1 MFEFFR
7 THTRTL
13 MFVLVPLIIGSFVF
27 VGVDGYTKLSSGQGA
42 KVAVAAGNTITQ
54 AQWDVAKRN
63 YTEQIRRQAP
73 QIDAKMFDT
82 PEVKKQVLERLV
94 LDRVF
99 QAAAEKSHFSTTDEG
114 LLQAYL
120 TDPRFTSV
128 RHPDG
133 SVNKPMLET
142 VLAQQNMTVAS
153 FEAQL
158 RDELAIRQVTAGISQ
173 TAFAASS
180 PSQRALDA
188 KYQQREIQIE
198 RFETKAQRSKLQLT
212 DAEVAEY
219 YKDPTVAEQF
229 KTPEQIDIEY
239 VVLDLETLKK
249 SVTVP
254 DDEIRKYYEANEKRF
269 TVPEERRSSHIL
281 FKATKSSTEAER
293 TLARSQAERVLAEAQ
308 KTPTLFAELARKNS
322 QESGTAER
330 GGNTGIFFARG
341 DSDAAYEGALF
352 ALKPG
357 QVSSL
362 IETPEGFYI
371 VRLEEARWGEKRPF
385 DAAKAEIQTELSEPL
400 ARQRITQATQ
410 EFTNAVYEQS
420 DSLQP
425 VADKFT
431 LPVLSAKAVTR
442 AGLDLQSKDPQSS
455 TKLTQALFGNDALTQ
470 KRNTETITLKDNKL
484 VSGRVL
490 AHRPAT
496 LQALGEVQA
505 KVKEQLSNIRAAE
518 LAHQDGQARLAVLR
532 AAPSTPMGS
541 AAQTVSRNQMAGLP
555 KEAIDTLLSAATTSL
570 PAVLGID
577 LKDQGFLVAKLNK
590 VLTERDSTAQ
600 ADSKQSH
607 EEHTKAWA
615 RAEEKAYV
623 EALKTRFKA
632 KIF

>member
-7 THTRTL
+7 AHTRTL
-13 MFVLVPLIIGSFVF
+13 MLILVPLIIGSFVF

-54 AQWDVAKRN
+54 AQWDAAQRN

-94 LDRVF
+94 RDRVF
-99 QAAAEKSHFSTTDEG
+99 QAAADKSNFVTTDEH

-128 RHPDG
+128 RYPDG
-133 SVNKPMLET
+133 SVNRPMLET
-142 VLAQQNMTVAS
+142 VLAQQNMSVTS

-158 RDELAIRQVTAGISQ
+158 RDELAIRQVTGGITQ

-180 PSQRALDA
+180 PAQRALDA

-198 RFETKAQRSKLQLT
+198 RFETKAQLSKLQLT
-212 DAEVAEY
+212 DAEVLAY
-219 YKDPTVAEQF
+219 YKDPVVAEQF

-239 VVLDLETLKK
+239 VMLDLDILKK
-249 SVTVP
+249 SVSVP
-254 DDEIRKYYEANEKRF
+254 DDEVQKYYEANEKRF

-293 TLARSQAERVLAEAQ
+293 TLARSQAELVLAEAQ
-308 KTPTLFAELARKNS
+308 KTPTRFAELARKNS

-341 DSDAAYEGALF
+341 DSDAAYESALF

-371 VRLEEARWGEKRPF
+371 VRLEEARGGEKRSF

-431 LPVLSAKAVTR
+431 LQVLSAKAVTR
-442 AGLDLQSKDPQSS
+442 TGLDLKSKDQQASM
-455 TKLTQALFGNDALTQ
+455 KFTQALFGNEAVTQ

-484 VSGRVL
+484 VAGRVL
-490 AHRPAT
+490 AHRPAA
-496 LQALGEVQA
+496 LQALDDVQP
-505 KVKEQLSNIRAAE
+505 KVKEQLANVRAAE
-518 LAHQDGQARLAVLR
+518 LARQNGLARLAVLR
-532 AAPSTPMGS
+532 AAPSTTMAEAP
-541 AAQTVSRNQMAGLP
+541 QTVSRSQTAGLP
-555 KEAIDTLLSAATTSL
+555 KEAIDAVLNASATSL
-570 PAVLGID
+570 PTVLGID
-577 LKDQGFLVAKLNK
+577 LKNQGYLVAKLNK
-590 VLTERDSTAQ
+590 VLTERDPVAQ
-600 ADSKQSH
+600 ADPKQTQD
-607 EEHTKAWA
+607 EHTKMWA
-615 RAEEKAYV
+615 QAEEKAYV